1 MLVYRTE
8 SYRAVLSQYHE
19 TINRQRELF
28 KLTPKEELFGRE
40 ATPAKT
46 EFQTKVS
53 QAVIL
58 KKEVFRVSHQLLLII
73 SATLECCYTSAL
85 KDPRRSP
92 VLRGNFKLFCLI
104 SVCGV
109 FLVA

>member
-1 MLVYRTE
+1 MICLAVSHLLVYRTE

-58 KKEVFRVSHQLLLII
+58 KKEVFRVSHQLLSII
-73 SATLECCYTSAL
+73 SATLECCYTSGL
-85 KDPRRSP
+85 
-92 VLRGNFKLFCLI
+92 
-104 SVCGV
+104 
-109 FLVA
+109 